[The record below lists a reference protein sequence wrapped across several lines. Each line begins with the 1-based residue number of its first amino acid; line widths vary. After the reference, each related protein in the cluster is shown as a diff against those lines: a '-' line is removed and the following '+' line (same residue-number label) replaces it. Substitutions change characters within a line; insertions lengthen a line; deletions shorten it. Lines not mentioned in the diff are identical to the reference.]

1 MPSIRRHPSQE
12 QAAGAMSFA
21 QAKKKYHNGTTG
33 LTNLDPANILSS
45 GRRTVHKSSHM
56 NGTTTE
62 RSRQPR
68 RRASTS
74 MASPKTQTLL
84 IRRNRVKMQTP
95 STIRDD
101 DSASMSEITD
111 RSRGASEEISDV
123 DMFDHHELIV
133 RTCADFWERC

>member
-1 MPSIRRHPSQE
+1 
-12 QAAGAMSFA
+12 MSFP

-45 GRRTVHKSSHM
+45 GRRTVHKSNHM

-68 RRASTS
+68 PRASTS
-74 MASPKTQTLL
+74 MASPNPQTLL
-84 IRRNRVKMQTP
+84 IRRNRAKMQTP

-101 DSASMSEITD
+101 DNAEMTD
-111 RSRGASEEISDV
+111 RSRGASEEISDLDMV
-123 DMFDHHELIV
+123 DHRELIV
-133 RTCADFWERC
+133 RTCADF